1 MQTSTSVQLGRAQL
15 EQLSTLVSGPG
26 YDVDAVTTGIVHVG
40 VGGFHR
46 SHEAMYVNNY
56 MAQTGDLSWGICGV
70 GLRENDRLMKSALEG
85 QDYLYTLVEKHANG
99 SLNASVIG
107 ALKEFLIAQ
116 DDPAVV
122 IDKMADEQT
131 KIVSLTITEGGYNID
146 PSTGN
151 FVAENPDILKDIA
164 QPQSPTTVFGFLTAA
179 LKKRRDA
186 GIKPFTVMSC
196 DNIQHNGDMAKKML
210 LAFISLCDVVLAK
223 WVEEHVDFPNS
234 MVDRITPATT
244 DADKEMVAGL
254 GLTDNWPVVC
264 EPFHQWI
271 IEDKFCNDRPDWA
284 SVGAQIVDDVAP
296 YEKLKL
302 RMLNAGHSVLGL
314 VGSLAGFDS
323 IHSAMDGKG
332 MRELLSVFMTK
343 EVMPQL
349 DEVAGIDVLDY
360 RDELLSRFSNPYIK
374 DSLARICSQ
383 SSAKIPVVLLPTVLD
398 NLKNKGIISIAAFTL
413 ACWCYY
419 SDKQMSQD
427 GKALEIDDVL
437 ADALHQA
444 ASGGGANPTAFL
456 ALKTVFGDLSSHDK
470 FVREYEKFAQDLYNN
485 TPVLDIVRRL
495 QSTSSNH
502 TEATI

>member
-1 MQTSTSVQLGRAQL
+1 MQTSKTVPLGRAQL
-15 EQLSTLVSGPG
+15 EQLSTLVSAPG
-26 YDVDAVTTGIVHVG
+26 YDIDAVTTGIVHVG

-56 MAQTGDLSWGICGV
+56 MAQTGDLRWGICGV

-99 SLNASVIG
+99 SLKANVVG
-107 ALKEFLIAQ
+107 ALREFLIAQ
-116 DDPAVV
+116 DNPAIV

-164 QPQSPTTVFGFLTAA
+164 QPQTPTTVFGFLTAA
-179 LKKRRDA
+179 LKKRREA

-210 LAFISLCDVVLAK
+210 LSFIRLSDVVLAE
-223 WVEEHVDFPNS
+223 WVEEHVEFPNS

-244 DADKEMVAGL
+244 DADKSIVAEL

-323 IHSAMDGKG
+323 IHSAMEGKG
-332 MRELLSVFMTK
+332 MRELLSAFMTN

-383 SSAKIPVVLLPTVLD
+383 SSAKIPVFLLPTVLD
-398 NLKNKGIISIAAFTL
+398 NLKNKGDISIAAFTL

-419 SDKQMSQD
+419 SDKHKSQD
-427 GKALEIDDVL
+427 GMPLQIEDVL

-444 ASGGGANPTAFL
+444 ASAGGANPTAFL
-456 ALKTVFGDLSSHDK
+456 ALQTVFGDLAANESFVSEYVK
-470 FVREYEKFAQDLYNN
+470 FTQDLYND
-485 TPVLDIVRRL
+485 TPVLDMVKGL
-495 QSTSSNH
+495 QSTSGHNA
-502 TEATI
+502 EVTI